1 MPFLTIA
8 NQLGLAEGTVRRRV
22 ARLLDR
28 KILRIVGITD
38 PFKIGVTYKTSYS
51 RPEGGARAPRST
63 AEALAKTSRSPL
75 RGFVHWELDLV
86 IQVAVKNNDELLTFL
101 IKKLSEIP
109 GILNTGT
116 SLVLKVAKED
126 FAWGIIESQ
135 IPLIAILQSFRHM
148 TGRTCLWWSI
158 AAMVRATRIVL

>member
-1 MPFLTIA
+1 MDKYILDDTDREIIKLLQQDGRMPFLTIA

-22 ARLLDR
+22 ARLLDE

-38 PFKIGVTYKTSYS
+38 PFKIGLHTVAIVGLKVE
-51 RPEGGARAPRST
+51 RGRLDPT
-63 AEALAKTSRSPL
+63 AEALAKLPEVRSVAL
-75 RGFVHWELDLV
+75 STGNFDLV

-126 FAWGIIESQ
+126 FAWG
-135 IPLIAILQSFRHM
+135 
-148 TGRTCLWWSI
+148 TN
-158 AAMVRATRIVL
+158 

>member
-1 MPFLTIA
+1 MAKYILDDTDREIIKLLQQDGRMPFLTIA

-22 ARLLDR
+22 ARLLDE

-38 PFKIGVTYKTSYS
+38 PFKIGLHTVAIVGLKVE
-51 RPEGGARAPRST
+51 RGRLDPT
-63 AEALAKTSRSPL
+63 AEALAKLPEVRSVAL
-75 RGFVHWELDLV
+75 STGNFDLV

-126 FAWGIIESQ
+126 FAWG
-135 IPLIAILQSFRHM
+135 
-148 TGRTCLWWSI
+148 TN
-158 AAMVRATRIVL
+158 

>member
-1 MPFLTIA
+1 MDKYILDDTDREIIKLLQQDGRMPFLTIA

-22 ARLLDR
+22 ARLLDE

-38 PFKIGVTYKTSYS
+38 PFKIGLHTVAIVGLKVE
-51 RPEGGARAPRST
+51 RGRLDPT
-63 AEALAKTSRSPL
+63 AEALTKLPEVRSVAL
-75 RGFVHWELDLV
+75 STGNFDLV

-126 FAWGIIESQ
+126 FAWG
-135 IPLIAILQSFRHM
+135 
-148 TGRTCLWWSI
+148 TN
-158 AAMVRATRIVL
+158 

>member
-1 MPFLTIA
+1 MAKYVLDDTDREIIELLQQDGRMPFLTIA

-22 ARLLDR
+22 ARLLDEG
-28 KILRIVGITD
+28 ILRIVGITD
-38 PFKIGVTYKTSYS
+38 PFRIGLYTVAIVGLKVE
-51 RPEGGARAPRST
+51 RGRIDPIAN
-63 AEALAKTSRSPL
+63 ALAELPEVRSVAL
-75 RGFVHWELDLV
+75 STGNFDLV

-126 FAWGIIESQ
+126 FGWG
-135 IPLIAILQSFRHM
+135 
-148 TGRTCLWWSI
+148 
-158 AAMVRATRIVL
+158 VN